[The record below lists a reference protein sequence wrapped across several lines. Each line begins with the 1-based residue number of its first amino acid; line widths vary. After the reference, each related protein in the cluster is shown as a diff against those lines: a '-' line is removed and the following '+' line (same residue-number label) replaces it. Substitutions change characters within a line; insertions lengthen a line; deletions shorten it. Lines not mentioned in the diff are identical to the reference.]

1 MSKMYNVHV
10 LVDTLASVGK
20 LRTCRHTHAQ
30 INLVSLN
37 NMFVICQS
45 DWLIAKLHVHVHV
58 LHILRGNAHAVR
70 PGYTNINANR
80 AVSAPQKHSSCKRRP
95 ALQSQKYT
103 EASGIVFYRAV
114 KILQHHA
121 ADLACTTIAHSQCT
135 VFFYNFTLS

>member
-1 MSKMYNVHV
+1 MYNVHV

-20 LRTCRHTHAQ
+20 LHTCTWLYRHTHAQ

-37 NMFVICQS
+37 NIFVIRQS
-45 DWLIAKLHVHVHV
+45 DWLIAKLHVHV
-58 LHILRGNAHAVR
+58 LRILRGNAHAVR
-70 PGYTNINANR
+70 PGYTNINANC
-80 AVSAPQKHSSCKRRP
+80 AVSAPQKHGSCKRRP

-121 ADLACTTIAHSQCT
+121 
-135 VFFYNFTLS
+135 V